1 MSRIGKQIIKVPS
14 SISIGQIGDTL
25 EFKGEKGV
33 LTLKLLEG
41 ITIEQKDGILAVSRS
56 DDTADQKAKHGLL
69 RTLINNKIIGVS
81 EGFSKKLEIN
91 GVGYRA
97 ILDGSNLVLSLG
109 YSHPIV
115 VQAIPEINFKV
126 EKNTIT
132 VSGIDNV
139 LVGEIA
145 AKIRSYRK
153 PEPYKGKG
161 IKYFG
166 EKIRRKA
173 GKTAKA

>member
-14 SISIGQIGDTL
+14 SITINQIGDTL

-33 LTLKLLEG
+33 LSLKLLDG
-41 ITIEQKDGILAVSRS
+41 ITIEQKDGILTVSRL

-97 ILDGSNLVLSLG
+97 ILEGSNLVLSLG

-115 VQAIPEINFKV
+115 VPAIPEINFKV